1 MNALLLLAALQGG
14 ADTTRLTLIDAVNRA
29 LRSYPT
35 VGVARAMRDRASAD
49 LGDARSAWLPRLSV
63 DASLT
68 RFELP
73 MVVAP
78 LHGFDPRNPPLFNNT
93 LIQSGVSLGY
103 TLLDFGTRAGRVR
116 AQHEMQGAADAAL
129 DNAEAQLAARVV
141 NTYLRVLTAREL
153 LAAHDQRLNALNAEA
168 DRVRKLLRE
177 GKAARIAG
185 LRVDAEAKRAAADRI
200 AGASQLDVAERDL
213 AQLAGVPWETVH
225 RSALQSARLR
235 DTTLIDSAGAARTA
249 LVTRAEANAPEVL
262 EQRGRAAAARAML
275 SASRATRLP
284 ELRLNSAYID
294 RGRAWDDFSAEWQ
307 VGVSVSYPL
316 FTGGS
321 RTSGIHRADA
331 DARAAGEQ
339 LRAAELNVEQG
350 VNRSMAALNEAH
362 ARIAALES
370 AAAQSAEIVRIER
383 LSLDVGSGTQTD
395 YLEAE
400 ANLLRARAGL
410 IEARHAEVSARVEL
424 ARILGELSTD
434 WLARTVES
442 QP

>member
-1 MNALLLLAALQGG
+1 MNALLLLAALQGPT
-14 ADTTRLTLIDAVNRA
+14 DTTRLTLTDAVTRA

-35 VGVARAMRDRASAD
+35 VGAARAMRDRATAD
-49 LGDARSAWLPRLSV
+49 LGDARAAWLPRLSV

-68 RFELP
+68 RFEQP

-116 AQHEMQGAADAAL
+116 ALNAMRGAADAAL
-129 DNAEAQLAARVV
+129 DNAEAQLATRVV
-141 NTYLRVLTAREL
+141 NTYLRVLTARDL
-153 LAAHDQRLNALNAEA
+153 LVAQDLRLNALNVEA
-168 DRVRKLLRE
+168 GRIRKLLAE
-177 GKAARIAG
+177 GKAARIDG
-185 LRVDAEAKRAAADRI
+185 LRVDAEAKRSAAERI

-225 RSALQSARLR
+225 LGVLQAARLR
-235 DTTLIDSAGAARTA
+235 DTALIDSGDA
-249 LVTRAEANAPEVL
+249 TRAELVRRAQANAPEVL
-262 EQRGRAAAARAML
+262 ELRGRAAAAHASL
-275 SASRATRLP
+275 SAIRATRLP

-321 RTSGIHRADA
+321 RTSAIHRADA
-331 DARAAGEQ
+331 EARAADEQ
-339 LRAAELNVEQG
+339 LRAAEMGVEQG
-350 VNRSMAALNEAH
+350 VNRSLAALREAH
-362 ARIAALES
+362 ARTAALES

-383 LSLDVGSGTQTD
+383 LSLDVGSGTQSD